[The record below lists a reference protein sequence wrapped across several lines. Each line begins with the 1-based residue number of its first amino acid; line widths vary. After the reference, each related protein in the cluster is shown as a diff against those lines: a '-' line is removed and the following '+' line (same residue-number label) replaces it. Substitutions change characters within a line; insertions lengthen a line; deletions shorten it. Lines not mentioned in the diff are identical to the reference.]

1 MDLQLKEK
9 VVVVTGGAKGIGAS
23 IVRACGEEGAIP
35 VIVGRSAD
43 AANELQSQ
51 LHRDRVTSHFIHV
64 ELADPVNCRKAV
76 DETIRTFGRIDGL
89 VNNAGRNDGV
99 GLERGDPG
107 RFIESIKE
115 NLLHYYAM
123 AHYAL
128 PYLKRARGSIVNI
141 GSKVA
146 TTGQGNTSGYAASKG
161 GILGLTREWAAE
173 LLPYSIR
180 VNCVIPAEVMTPLY
194 GSWLKTFPNPEEKL
208 RTILSKIPL
217 EKRMTKDAEIAA
229 MTVFLLSAQS
239 GHTTGQE
246 IYVDGGYV
254 HLDRALT

>member
-9 VVVVTGGAKGIGAS
+9 VVIVTGGAKGIGAA
-23 IVRACGEEGAIP
+23 IVRACRQEGAIP
-35 VIVGRSAD
+35 VIVDRSAEEAD
-43 AANELQSQ
+43 RLQAQ
-51 LHRDRVTSHFIHV
+51 LHRSGAISHFV
-64 ELADPVNCRKAV
+64 QAELGDPENCRKAV
-76 DETIRTFGRIDGL
+76 EETIRTFGRIDAL

-99 GLERGDPG
+99 GLERGDPA
-107 RFIESIKE
+107 RFMTSIQE

-146 TTGQGNTSGYAASKG
+146 VTGQGNTSGYAASKG

-173 LLPYSIR
+173 LLAYSIR
-180 VNCVIPAEVMTPLY
+180 VNCVLPAEVMTPLY
-194 GSWLKTFPNPEEKL
+194 ESWLKTFPNPGQKL
-208 RTILSKIPL
+208 QTILSRIPL
-217 EKRMTKDAEIAA
+217 EKRMTKAEEIAA
-229 MTVFLLSAQS
+229 MVVFLLSPQS

>member
-51 LHRDRVTSHFIHV
+51 LHRNRVISHFIQV
-64 ELADPVNCRKAV
+64 ELADPLNCKKAV

-99 GLERGDPG
+99 GLERGDPE
-107 RFIESIKE
+107 RFMTSIKD

-128 PYLKRARGSIVNI
+128 PYLKRTRGSIVNI

-173 LLPYSIR
+173 LLPYDIR
-180 VNCVIPAEVMTPLY
+180 VNCLIPAEVMTPLY
-194 GSWLKTFPNPEEKL
+194 ESWLKTFPNPEEKL

-217 EKRMTKDAEIAA
+217 EKRMTKGEEIAA

>member
-1 MDLQLKEK
+1 MDLQLKER
-9 VVVVTGGAKGIGAS
+9 VIIVTGGAKGIGAA
-23 IVRACGEEGAIP
+23 IALACGEEGAVP
-35 VIVGRSAD
+35 VIVDRSAD
-43 AANELQSQ
+43 AADQVQSQ
-51 LHRDRVTSHFIHV
+51 LHRRGAISHFIQA
-64 ELADPVNCRKAV
+64 ELADPANCKKAV

-99 GLERGDPG
+99 GLERGDPE
-107 RFIESIKE
+107 RFMESIKD

-123 AHYAL
+123 AHYAV
-128 PYLKRARGSIVNI
+128 PYLKRTRGPIVNI

-161 GILGLTREWAAE
+161 GVLGLTREWAVE

-180 VNCVIPAEVMTPLY
+180 VNCVIPAEVLTPLY
-194 GSWLKTFPNPEEKL
+194 ESWLKTFANPEEKL
-208 RTILSKIPL
+208 QRILARIPL
-217 EKRMTKDAEIAA
+217 EKRMTKAAEIAA
-229 MTVFLLSAQS
+229 TTIFLLSAQS